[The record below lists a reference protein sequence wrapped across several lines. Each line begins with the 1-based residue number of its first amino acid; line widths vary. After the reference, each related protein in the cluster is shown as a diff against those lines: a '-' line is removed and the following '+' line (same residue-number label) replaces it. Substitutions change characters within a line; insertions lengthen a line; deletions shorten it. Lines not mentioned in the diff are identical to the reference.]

1 MPEFLYTARDPATG
15 KKVQGTVIADSEGS
29 VGKLIKDQ
37 GLAVLEVKVKSDSD
51 FLGFITNR
59 VGAKDKVVFSRQ
71 LATLINAG
79 LPLAQS
85 LRSVTKQTKNKALQS
100 VLTKVITDIE
110 GGKAFSVALEAYPQ
124 IFDRVFVSLVA
135 AGETSGTLDAALER
149 IANQQE
155 KDAELASKVR
165 GAMVYPIIV
174 MLVMIGVVTFMLVSV
189 LPQVKELYDGLPGT
203 QLPFIT
209 RMLLAASDF
218 IIGYWWVLIAIIG
231 AMIFG
236 ATKWAR
242 TGPGKD
248 VIDRG
253 KLVLWPVSQLFRKM
267 YMARFARTATTL
279 VASGVPL
286 IQVLEIVKRAINNV
300 HIESEIARATEKVK
314 GGRSLA
320 ESLQGSQNFDELVPN
335 MIKIGEDSGAL
346 ETMLDKTAD
355 YFEKE
360 VDNQVKAISTII
372 EPVLMIVLGVVAIT
386 IVAAILIPI
395 YGLVGQNV
403 I

>member
-1 MPEFLYTARDPATG
+1 MPEFNYVARDSATG
-15 KKVQGTVIADSEGS
+15 QKVQGMVIADSESS
-29 VGKLIKDQ
+29 VNKLVKEQ
-37 GLAVLEVKVKSDSD
+37 GLALLEVKIKSDSD

-59 VGAKDKVVFSRQ
+59 VSAKDKVVFSRQ

-110 GGKAFSVALEAYPQ
+110 AGKSFSSSLEAYPT
-124 IFDRVFVSLVA
+124 IFDKVFVSLVA

-155 KDAELASKVR
+155 KDAELISKVR
-165 GAMVYPIIV
+165 GAMIYPIIV
-174 MLVMIGVVTFMLVSV
+174 LLVMVGVVTFMLVSV
-189 LPQVKELYDGLPGT
+189 LPQVQELYNGLPGAK
-203 QLPFIT
+203 LPFIT
-209 RMLLAASDF
+209 RALLALSDF
-218 IIGYWWVLIAIIG
+218 IINYWWLLLAIIG
-231 AMIFG
+231 ALVFG
-236 ATKWAR
+236 TTRWAR
-242 TGPGKD
+242 TGPGKE
-248 VIDRG
+248 VIDRA
-253 KLVLWPVSQLFRKM
+253 KLAMWPISQLFRKM

-286 IQVLEIVKRAINNV
+286 IQVLDIVRRAINNV
-300 HIESEIARATEKVK
+300 HIESEIAAATEKVK
-314 GGRSLA
+314 GGKSLA
-320 ESLQGSQNFDELVPN
+320 EALHGSQNFDDLVPN

-372 EPVLMIVLGVVAIT
+372 EPVLMIVLGIVAIT